1 MKKTNAKGIRQINIR
16 NVVIARGSRSE
27 LKKIKDCLFGSVLD
41 AIECGNWWIP
51 FSSYE
56 YVDIKK
62 HLETEAFH
70 KFFKL
75 PKSMKMSV
83 KSFDTD
89 MLSFERGH

>member
-1 MKKTNAKGIRQINIR
+1 MEYTSKIQSTDEYLNSLI
-16 NVVIARGSRSE
+16 IA

-41 AIECGNWWIP
+41 TIECGNWWIP

-75 PKSMKMSV
+75 PKSMKLSV